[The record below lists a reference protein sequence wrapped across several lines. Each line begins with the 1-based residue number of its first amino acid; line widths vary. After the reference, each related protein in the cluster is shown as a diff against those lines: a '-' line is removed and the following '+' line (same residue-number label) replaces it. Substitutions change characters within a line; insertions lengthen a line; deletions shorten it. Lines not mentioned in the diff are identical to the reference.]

1 MYENYLIVIIIIIVF
16 LNLNKNLLEGIHAS
30 FYVYRTDYFFG
41 NISHLRFIYTYAVAR
56 TMVPIFITKFNAL
69 YQWATTSPLYKQNA
83 GFAYKKLRQRIW

>member
-69 YQWATTSPLYKQNA
+69 PMSHHIAL
-83 GFAYKKLRQRIW
+83 I